1 MLTLLSPVHEK
12 VCLEDKQF
20 LREQGDHPTSELGEK
35 LMLHYELYVDTTKL
49 NRRNAAVRCS
59 SALHRS
65 FSSFWFQ
72 TACAFPPLLKVF
84 DNTPAALDG
93 TVAAG
98 DEITGVNG
106 KSVKGKTKVEVAKM
120 IQMVKVRGRRG
131 SFWVIVYI
139 VLSINEGKLLSLGS
153 STAALNLLFLQGEVT
168 IHYNKLQADPKQG
181 KSLDIGKM

>member
-1 MLTLLSPVHEK
+1 M
-12 VCLEDKQF
+12 
-20 LREQGDHPTSELGEK
+20 
-35 LMLHYELYVDTTKL
+35 
-49 NRRNAAVRCS
+49 
-59 SALHRS
+59 
-65 FSSFWFQ
+65 
-72 TACAFPPLLKVF
+72 F

-131 SFWVIVYI
+131 SFWVVVYT
-139 VLSINEGKLLSLGS
+139 VLSISEGKLQSLAS
-153 STAALNLLFLQGEVT
+153 SAAALNLLFLQGEVT